1 MDQTRVAT
9 HKTAAGK
16 YLNLYLVLLAILA
29 STPSRMMAAE
39 EVFLAV
45 LINQQPVDTVIIVRS
60 DGRLFANRKDLRRW
74 RLRLPNATPLTFA
87 GKDYYALN
95 KLEGLSYKLDKSTQT
110 LAIQAP
116 PDLFDATLLKGT
128 VNRFSSPNPASL
140 GGFLNYEVYAEHAQ
154 GQTKTSG
161 LFELG
166 GFGSWGSVQT
176 HILAKDFGDQSTA
189 TRLNTTW
196 TNDQPMK
203 LASLRFGDAITSKS
217 NWGGL
222 VRFGGVQ
229 WATNFATQPG
239 FITFPL
245 PGISGEAALPS
256 AVDLYVDNVLRMNR
270 KVPSGPFSIQDLPVR
285 TGQGE
290 SRLIVR
296 DILGREQVIIQPFYT
311 TPLLLKQGLQDYS
324 YELGFVRK
332 DFGIDS
338 NNYGRPLA
346 VGTHRL
352 GITDQFTG
360 EIHGELLDNQQ
371 ALGFGGVLLK
381 PSIGVLSGSVAA
393 SNSDK
398 GSGRLLKFGFQRQS
412 DYFSFSAN
420 TELASNNFTKLG
432 QQQEALAPRQLSQ
445 AFVSIATSNQS
456 SFGVGYT
463 QRTYRDRENNKLL
476 SGSYSKKI
484 GNLGLLNISI
494 LRILS
499 GDRKTT
505 FNMSFSI
512 PLGKKVNASINTSA
526 QQGQEEGLLQIQRS
540 LPAGTGFG
548 YRLVTGVGD
557 SDNRQA
563 EFRMQNEIGTYNLRT
578 AQSQGQTAF
587 SGSASGGMA
596 FHGNDAFLSRR
607 INNSFAVVQVPNY
620 SGVRIYVDNQLI
632 ARTNP
637 KGNALLPQ
645 LRPYQKN
652 QVRIEQ
658 ADLPLDTEIDK
669 VQLDAV
675 PYFRSG
681 LLLKFTVKR
690 SRGAL
695 ITVLLENDQ
704 PLPSGAL
711 VQIIKNGVEE
721 KEVFFAGLRGQI
733 YLTGLTA
740 RNLLRITWQDQNCEF
755 VLSFPESTDPLP
767 HLGTYICTGVNP

>member
-1 MDQTRVAT
+1 
-9 HKTAAGK
+9 
-16 YLNLYLVLLAILA
+16 
-29 STPSRMMAAE
+29 
-39 EVFLAV
+39 
-45 LINQQPVDTVIIVRS
+45 
-60 DGRLFANRKDLRRW
+60 
-74 RLRLPNATPLTFA
+74 
-87 GKDYYALN
+87 
-95 KLEGLSYKLDKSTQT
+95 
-110 LAIQAP
+110 
-116 PDLFDATLLKGT
+116 
-128 VNRFSSPNPASL
+128 
-140 GGFLNYEVYAEHAQ
+140 
-154 GQTKTSG
+154 
-161 LFELG
+161 
-166 GFGSWGSVQT
+166 
-176 HILAKDFGDQSTA
+176 
-189 TRLNTTW
+189 
-196 TNDQPMK
+196 
-203 LASLRFGDAITSKS
+203 
-217 NWGGL
+217 
-222 VRFGGVQ
+222 
-229 WATNFATQPG
+229 
-239 FITFPL
+239 
-245 PGISGEAALPS
+245 
-256 AVDLYVDNVLRMNR
+256 
-270 KVPSGPFSIQDLPVR
+270 
-285 TGQGE
+285 
-290 SRLIVR
+290 
-296 DILGREQVIIQPFYT
+296 
-311 TPLLLKQGLQDYS
+311 
-324 YELGFVRK
+324 
-332 DFGIDS
+332 
-338 NNYGRPLA
+338 
-346 VGTHRL
+346 
-352 GITDQFTG
+352 
-360 EIHGELLDNQQ
+360 
-371 ALGFGGVLLK
+371 
-381 PSIGVLSGSVAA
+381 
-393 SNSDK
+393 
-398 GSGRLLKFGFQRQS
+398 
-412 DYFSFSAN
+412 
-420 TELASNNFTKLG
+420 
-432 QQQEALAPRQLSQ
+432 
-445 AFVSIATSNQS
+445 
-456 SFGVGYT
+456 
-463 QRTYRDRENNKLL
+463 
-476 SGSYSKKI
+476 
-484 GNLGLLNISI
+484 
-494 LRILS
+494 
-499 GDRKTT
+499 
-505 FNMSFSI
+505 MSFSI

-681 LLLKFTVKR
+681 LLLKFPVKR